1 MAVAIDDLVERLR
14 EQGLEDILEMVED
27 AEKGKLEEIELVKS
41 IGLLYDQDDNKRL
54 LEWFEEQGVTLVYV
68 TEDEE

>member
-14 EQGLEDILEMVED
+14 EHGLEDILEMVED
-27 AEKGKLEEIELVKS
+27 AEAGKLEEIELVKS

-68 TEDEE
+68 TDDEE